1 MTRDDGKKG
10 SGARRAASGAPADTP
25 PGARERG
32 GFKASRH
39 GKSGAAKKAP
49 GAAANRPRGTRPT
62 ADARAS
68 AAGNKA
74 EQKRAAERREQGAES
89 EHTSHAASRFLRG
102 QRIDPPPIDG
112 RETAADLI
120 DGAFLAYNAAR
131 LREACQLFTQ
141 KMLGGDVTVGLTLT
155 GALTPAGLGMAA
167 LIPLIEAGFVDWI
180 ISTGANLYHDTHFGL
195 GLSMHRGNPTASDV
209 VLREEGVV
217 RIYDVFFDYDVLLST
232 DAFFRKI
239 LRAPEFQRSMSSAE
253 FHHLCGKYVRERE
266 RALGIGQKSLL
277 SAAHACGVPVYTSSP
292 GDSSIG
298 MNVAALA
305 LDGNRC
311 VIDPNADVNET
322 ASIVLAAK
330 RGEDGSGGGKSGV
343 LILGGGSPKNFMLQ
357 TEPQIQEVLGIDERG
372 HDYFLQIT
380 DARPDTGGLSGA
392 TPAEAVSWGKIDPD
406 RLPDAVV
413 CYLDSTVAL
422 PLLTAYAHAR
432 HEPRPLKRLYHQR
445 GALMD
450 LLRRE
455 YARAD
460 DEPVAA
466 EETDSKLPMHM

>member
-1 MTRDDGKKG
+1 MAGKKRRDDSHDG
-10 SGARRAASGAPADTP
+10 
-25 PGARERG
+25 RERG

-39 GKSGAAKKAP
+39 GKKS
-49 GAAANRPRGTRPT
+49 NER
-62 ADARAS
+62 RAS
-68 AAGNKA
+68 AAGPKA
-74 EQKRAAERREQGAES
+74 EQKRAAEERERAGVA
-89 EHTSHAASRFLRG
+89 HTAHEKSRYLRG
-102 QRIDPPPIDG
+102 ERIDPRPIDG

-120 DGAFLAYNAAR
+120 DSSFLAYNAAR

-141 KMLGGDVTVGLTLT
+141 KMLEPDVTVGMTLT

-167 LIPLIEAGFVDWI
+167 LIPLIESGFVDWI

-195 GLSMHRGNPTASDV
+195 GLAMHRGNAQESDV

-217 RIYDVFFDYDVLLST
+217 RIYDIFFDYDVLLST
-232 DAFFRKI
+232 DAFFRQVI
-239 LRAPEFQRSMSSAE
+239 QAPEFQRPMSSAE
-253 FHHLCGKYVRERE
+253 FHHLCGRYVRERE

-277 SAAHACGVPVYTSSP
+277 SAAYAAGVPIYTSSP

-298 MNVAALA
+298 MNVAALS
-305 LDGNRC
+305 LDGNQC
-311 VIDPNADVNET
+311 VIDPNLDVNET
-322 ASIVLAAK
+322 ASIVLDAK
-330 RGEDGSGGGKSGV
+330 RGGGRSGV
-343 LILGGGSPKNFMLQ
+343 LICGGGSPKNFMLQ

-422 PLLTAYAHAR
+422 PLLTAYARAR
-432 HEPRPLKRLYHQR
+432 HAPRALRRLYDRR
-445 GALMD
+445 GEMIDRLK
-450 LLRRE
+450 RE
-455 YARAD
+455 YAKTGHRPAD
-460 DEPVAA
+460 PED
-466 EETDSKLPMHM
+466 TDAKLPMHR